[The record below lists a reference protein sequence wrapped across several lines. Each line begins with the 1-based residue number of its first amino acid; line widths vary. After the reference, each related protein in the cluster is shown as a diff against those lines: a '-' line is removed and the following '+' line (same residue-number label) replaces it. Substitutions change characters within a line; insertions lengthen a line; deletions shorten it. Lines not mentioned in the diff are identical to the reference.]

1 MEGKYKEVRGTEA
14 CKSCPANSHS
24 HRLERLESWD
34 DEQYTVYEG
43 GRIFCECNDGAIGP
57 NYPQKYTT
65 GNLSDLVKYSGNYH
79 ISVPWES
86 MVNCGY
92 GTSGTSTSGDS
103 SYGYCQCVKD
113 YCTYDNGYGSN
124 EVDMY
129 CQCEEAQSMSCCGN
143 PGGVC
148 ALNCTPGFYYSMET
162 GKCVGRPSLTLISP
176 QFTTRV
182 CSSVILQ
189 PCR

>member
-1 MEGKYKEVRGTEA
+1 M
-14 CKSCPANSHS
+14 
-24 HRLERLESWD
+24 
-34 DEQYTVYEG
+34 YEG
-43 GRIFCECNDGAIGP
+43 GRIFCECDDGAIGP

-65 GNLSDLVKYSGNYH
+65 ATEFHDWPLNYH
-79 ISVPWES
+79 ISVPFES

-92 GTSGTSTSGDS
+92 AT
-103 SYGYCQCVKD
+103 GYCECVLD
-113 YCTYDNGYGSN
+113 SCTIMGSTDIAARC
-124 EVDMY
+124 E
-129 CQCEEAQSMSCCGN
+129 CEEAQSMSCCGN